1 MMTDRTA
8 SPLLPACKL
17 WEKTSASG
25 NTYLVGRMGGVRVLV
40 LQNNRPEG
48 DSDATHVL
56 MFTEAAPMQPRPSPE
71 TLSRP
76 APAPRRTAPPLR
88 RSGDGRHAP
97 THRIEDDGIPF

>member
-1 MMTDRTA
+1 
-8 SPLLPACKL
+8 
-17 WEKTSASG
+17 
-25 NTYLVGRMGGVRVLV
+25 
-40 LQNNRPEG
+40 
-48 DSDATHVL
+48 